1 MRERLQVSRVAA
13 DISLVAGERT
23 ADEGDERSQSASGR
37 SRQEIGSSQLRTN
50 GGSVM
55 HASIGKSTRRA
66 IAHRGLVLLPALVA
80 VLSLAFAGAASAQT
94 GFHASI
100 TGVTPKPKPCP
111 GAAFL
116 CGSASTN
123 YGPAAWALVPISD
136 TQVSNACAAYEA
148 AVTFVLGDGSTLA
161 LDENGTACQP
171 GNALSAPG
179 GSVSDGNP
187 FTFSGNWMVQSAD
200 GQFGSIRGEGTD
212 TLHAAGARATGTY
225 SQTS

>member
-1 MRERLQVSRVAA
+1 
-13 DISLVAGERT
+13 
-23 ADEGDERSQSASGR
+23 
-37 SRQEIGSSQLRTN
+37 
-50 GGSVM
+50 M
-55 HASIGKSTRRA
+55 HASIGKSTLRA
-66 IAHRGLVLLPALVA
+66 IARRSVVLLPALVA

-111 GAAFL
+111 GGAFL
-116 CGSASTN
+116 CGSATTN
-123 YGPAAWALVPISD
+123 YGSAAWALVPISD

-148 AVTFVLGDGSTLA
+148 AVTFALGDGSTLI

-187 FTFSGNWMVQSAD
+187 FTFNGSWTVESAG
-200 GQFGSIRGEGTD
+200 GQFGSITGEGTD
-212 TLHAAGARATGTY
+212 TLHAAGARVTGTY